1 MFVRLLKSTEQT
13 SLAVQCPTNPVQL
26 CAALNSSVA
35 KETLV
40 DRLTSPVAP
49 LKWHLHPTDKRSSYV
64 VLCGTNGLL
73 LSVVPPFSIAGACC
87 DEREQREQ
95 LVKLEAASYA

>member
-40 DRLTSPVAP
+40 DRLTSPVVA
-49 LKWHLHPTDKRSSYV
+49 LKWHLRSIDKRSSYV

-73 LSVVPPFSIAGACC
+73 LPVVPTFSIAGACC
-87 DEREQREQ
+87 DEREPWEQ
-95 LVKLEAASYA
+95 LVMLEAASYA

>member
-1 MFVRLLKSTEQT
+1 MFVRLLKSTKQT
-13 SLAVQCPTNPVQL
+13 SSAVHCPTNPVQP

-40 DRLTSPVAP
+40 DRLASPVAP
-49 LKWHLHPTDKRSSYV
+49 LQWHLRPTDKRSSYV

-73 LSVVPPFSIAGACC
+73 ISVDPTFSIAGACC

-95 LVKLEAASYA
+95 LVMLEAAPYA